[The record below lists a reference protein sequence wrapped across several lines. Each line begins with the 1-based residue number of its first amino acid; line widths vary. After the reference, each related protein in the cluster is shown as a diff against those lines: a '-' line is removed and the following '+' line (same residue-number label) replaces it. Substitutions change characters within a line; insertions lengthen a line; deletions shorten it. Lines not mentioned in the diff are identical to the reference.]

1 MNGGTITFKFTGDTK
16 DLDKKVDSVK
26 SSVSSKMAS
35 VGSAIGKG
43 VAVGVASATTALV
56 GFSKASVSAFADY
69 EQLTG
74 GIETLFGKSA
84 DEVMKKTEQAYKT
97 AGISAN
103 NYMNTVMSFSASL
116 KQAVKGDTKKMT
128 QYADMAVIDMAD
140 NANKMGTSM
149 ESIQTAYAGF
159 AKQNFTLLDNLK
171 LGYGGTK
178 TEMERLIADAN
189 KIKKANGE
197 MANLSIDSFADI
209 TEAIHIMQTE
219 MGITGTTAKEAQ
231 TTISG
236 SLGMLKASYEDLLVA
251 FSSGDNIDSALDN
264 VMKSAMTF
272 GKNVVPVI
280 EKAVD
285 NIVKYLPEVADS
297 VIKAIPK
304 ILDKIVPKAFELLNS
319 VVNSIVEAL
328 PNLVP
333 VLINGILL
341 LVQAL
346 TTNLP
351 TIIQAIVS
359 MLPVI
364 AAGIAEALPT
374 LIPQIVEAIIGLMK
388 VFNDNMP
395 LFLECGVK
403 IIWGIVKGLLNS
415 IPTILQNLPTIIM
428 FIVNFFTAEKLLSA
442 GKTLITGL
450 WNGLKDG
457 FITFLKEIPK
467 LIGKL
472 ITAFKNG
479 GSLKDVGI
487 NLIKG
492 LWNGIASVKDWIIGK
507 IGGFTSS
514 VLKSIKSFFGIHSPS
529 KLMANEVG
537 QYLPKGMAVG
547 IDANVDSVYNS
558 IEDMQPE
565 IQKDLN
571 GLFNLSPQM
580 TGAMNNNISPV
591 INVNSNINVEQ
602 DNLGQFVKNVKSYSG
617 GAKNDYSFGLGR

>member
-16 DLDKKVDSVK
+16 DLDNKVNDVKKNTE
-26 SSVSSKMAS
+26 SKFKDIAS
-35 VGSAIGKG
+35 TIGKG
-43 VAVGVASATTALV
+43 VAVGVGAATTALAA
-56 GFSKASVSAFADY
+56 FSKASVSAFADY

-140 NANKMGTSM
+140 NANKMGSSM
-149 ESIQTAYAGF
+149 ESISNAYMGF

-209 TEAIHIMQTE
+209 VEAIHIMQTE
-219 MGITGTTAKEAQ
+219 MGITGTTAKEAEG
-231 TTISG
+231 TISG
-236 SLGMLKASYEDLLVA
+236 SLGMVKASYEDLLVA
-251 FSSGDNIDSALDN
+251 FSSGENIDSALDN

-285 NIVKYLPEVADS
+285 NIVKFLPEVADS
-297 VIKAIPK
+297 IIKAIPK

-319 VVNSIVEAL
+319 VVNSIVQAL

-333 VLINGILL
+333 VLVNGLLL

-364 AAGIAEALPT
+364 ATGIAEALPT

-403 IIWGIVKGLLNS
+403 IIWGIIQGLLQS
-415 IPTILQNLPTIIM
+415 IPTILENLPTIIL
-428 FIVNFFTAEKLLSA
+428 FIVNFFTAEKLIGA

-450 WNGLKDG
+450 WNGLKNG
-457 FITFLKEIPK
+457 FISFLKNIPK
-467 LIGKL
+467 LIGQL
-472 ITAFKNG
+472 INAFKNG

-492 LWNGIASVKDWIIGK
+492 LWNGISSAKDWIISK
-507 IGGFTSS
+507 IGGFTQS
-514 VLKSIKSFFGIHSPS
+514 VLKSIKNFFGIHSPS
-529 KLMANEVG
+529 RLMADEVG
-537 QYLPKGMAVG
+537 QFLPKGISVG
-547 IDANVDSVYNS
+547 IDENVDSVYNS

-580 TGAMNNNISPV
+580 TGAMNTSISPI
-591 INVNSNINVEQ
+591 INVNSNINVES
-602 DNLGQFVKNVKSYSG
+602 DPLGQMVKNVKSYSG

>member
-1 MNGGTITFKFTGDTK
+1 
-16 DLDKKVDSVK
+16 
-26 SSVSSKMAS
+26 
-35 VGSAIGKG
+35 
-43 VAVGVASATTALV
+43 
-56 GFSKASVSAFADY
+56 
-69 EQLTG
+69 
-74 GIETLFGKSA
+74 
-84 DEVMKKTEQAYKT
+84 
-97 AGISAN
+97 
-103 NYMNTVMSFSASL
+103 MNTR
-116 KQAVKGDTKKMT
+116 
-128 QYADMAVIDMAD
+128 
-140 NANKMGTSM
+140 
-149 ESIQTAYAGF
+149 
-159 AKQNFTLLDNLK
+159 NLK

-178 TEMERLIADAN
+178 EEMARLINDAN
-189 KIKKANGE
+189 KLKKANGE
-197 MANLSIDSFADI
+197 LANLSIDSFADI
-209 TEAIHIMQTE
+209 VEAIHLIQNE
-219 MGITGTTAKEAQ
+219 MGITGTTAKEAEG
-231 TTISG
+231 TISG
-236 SLGMLKASYEDLLVA
+236 SLGMVKASYEDLLVA
-251 FSSGDNIDSALDN
+251 FSSGEGIDSALDN

-285 NIVKYLPEVADS
+285 NIVKYLPEIADS
-297 VIKAIPK
+297 IIKAIPN
-304 ILDKIVPKAFELLNS
+304 ILNKLIPKAFEL
-319 VVNSIVEAL
+319 VNSIVNSVVQML

-333 VLINGILL
+333 VIINGILL
-341 LVQAL
+341 LVQAI

-364 AAGIAEALPT
+364 ATGIAEALPT

-403 IIWGIVKGLLNS
+403 IIWGIIQGLLQS
-415 IPTILQNLPTIIM
+415 IPTILENLPTIIM
-428 FIVNFFTAEKLLSA
+428 FIVNFFTAEKLIGA

-450 WNGLKDG
+450 WNGLKNG
-457 FITFLKEIPK
+457 FISFLKNIPK
-467 LIGKL
+467 LIGQL
-472 ITAFKNG
+472 INAFKNG
-479 GSLKDVGI
+479 GNLKDVGV

-492 LWNGIASVKDWIIGK
+492 LWNGISSVKDWIIGK
-507 IGGFTSS
+507 IGGFTQS

-529 KLMANEVG
+529 RLMADEVG

-580 TGAMNNNISPV
+580 TGAMNTSISPI
-591 INVNSNINVEQ
+591 INVNSNINVES
-602 DNLGQFVKNVKSYSG
+602 DPLGQMVKNVKSYSG

>member
-1 MNGGTITFKFTGDTK
+1 MDGGTITFKFTGNTK
-16 DLDKKVDSVK
+16 DLDNKVNDVKKNTE
-26 SSVSSKMAS
+26 SKFKDVAS
-35 VGSAIGKG
+35 TIGKG
-43 VAVGVASATTALV
+43 VAVGVASATTALA

-84 DEVMKKTEQAYKT
+84 DEVMKKTEDAYKT

-140 NANKMGTSM
+140 NANKMGSSM
-149 ESIQTAYAGF
+149 ESISNAYMGF
-159 AKQNFTLLDNLK
+159 AKQNYTMLDNLK

-236 SLGMLKASYEDLLVA
+236 SLGMVKASYEDLLVA
-251 FSSGDNIDSALDN
+251 FSNGDNIDSALDN

-285 NIVKYLPEVADS
+285 NIVKFLPEVADS

-319 VVNSIVEAL
+319 IVNSIVEAL

-341 LVQAL
+341 LVQAI

-364 AAGIAEALPT
+364 ATGIAEALPT

-403 IIWGIVKGLLNS
+403 IIWGIIQGLLKS
-415 IPTILQNLPTIIM
+415 IPTILENLPTIIM
-428 FIVNFFTAEKLLSA
+428 FIVNFFTAEKLIGA

-450 WNGLKDG
+450 WNGLKNG
-457 FITFLKEIPK
+457 FISFLKNIPK
-467 LIGKL
+467 LIGQL
-472 ITAFKNG
+472 INAFKNG

-492 LWNGIASVKDWIIGK
+492 LWNGIASVKDWIINK
-507 IGGFTSS
+507 IGGFTQS

-529 KLMANEVG
+529 KLMADEVG

-580 TGAMNNNISPV
+580 TGAMNTSISPI
-591 INVNSNINVEQ
+591 INVNSNINVES
-602 DNLGQFVKNVKSYSG
+602 DPLGQMVKNVKSYSG